1 MSRARLAVALTVM
14 ASFLTGAAL
23 GRLGATGADSESPR
37 PAPAATPHASPPAA
51 TGFGPTPDGARAAAL
66 EYAAAATRW
75 LYLTDAQL
83 RAAVLAIAT
92 ADAGPALAE
101 RTVAEIRVAR
111 EALRRTSGRVWWL
124 VRPLA
129 WRLDSYGDTD
139 ARLSVWTVSVLSATG
154 VAVPQSDWRTLSLTL
169 RWEIGTWR
177 VAAVSDRPGPTPTV
191 GGRDVPWQA
200 EPFDTGLRGFH
211 RIGAESDR

>member
-1 MSRARLAVALTVM
+1 V
-14 ASFLTGAAL
+14 
-23 GRLGATGADSESPR
+23 
-37 PAPAATPHASPPAA
+37 
-51 TGFGPTPDGARAAAL
+51 RAAAL

-83 RAAVLAIAT
+83 RVAVLAITT

-129 WRLDSYGDTD
+129 WRLDSYTDTE
-139 ARLSVWTVSVLSATG
+139 ARLSVWTVGVLSATG
-154 VAVPQSDWRTLSLTL
+154 VAVPQSDWRTVNMTLS
-169 RWEIGTWR
+169 WERGTWL

-191 GGRDVPWQA
+191 GGRDAPWQA
-200 EPFDTGLRGFH
+200 EPFDMTLRGLH
-211 RIGAESDR
+211 RLGAEASQ